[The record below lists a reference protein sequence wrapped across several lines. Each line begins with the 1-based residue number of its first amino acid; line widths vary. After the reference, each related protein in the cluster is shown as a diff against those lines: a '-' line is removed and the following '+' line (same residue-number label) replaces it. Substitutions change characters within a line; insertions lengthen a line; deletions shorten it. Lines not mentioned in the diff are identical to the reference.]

1 MLAFVMS
8 LKSVVITEHIK
19 SAGME
24 ALHASAPESGAIAV
38 FAILSV
44 ALMTVCLLLESE
56 EMAGD
61 KINQGERK
69 MKLKTLGAVAGMALA
84 GSASTAFTAGQM
96 ADKIT
101 QHQLLEKAAVTGL
114 VDNSA
119 FLPSPAAGQARH
131 DFDGS
136 LQLGE
141 IEMGTD
147 PAVFKAPKVLG
158 RNPKIFPG
166 VRLAFFTKDG
176 DLVPVDRDVI
186 RFGSTP
192 EGTSYWDMIVQPGRV
207 WSEPGDDRWSRASFP
222 FSLVNSIE
230 GETHHGVATFL
241 YNDKEVSDLRFQIV
255 QQTTPYYVPD
265 YFTAWGRVPVRYIP
279 GGISD
284 LALLRSNY
292 AQERA
297 DRFPMA
303 EWSSLEAKVG
313 ADRLADFESAM
324 AQDEVLVSGLIVDGT
339 LYLKPCKSA
348 AGPLPYCDTAGF
360 GVWSVTKTLASAAAL
375 LRLAQKYGPD
385 VFSAKVVD
393 YVEIPAAH
401 NGWRDVTFADLLN
414 MASGVGFGTNKRDPN
429 DIGDGYLEGNY
440 FEWTEARSLKD
451 KIEALAKTPDFPWGP
466 GEVVRYRDQDMFL
479 LGVAMAEYLKR
490 KGGNG
495 DLWQMLTDEVY
506 RPIGIHHAATNR
518 TIESDGS
525 KGHPI
530 MAFGYY
536 PSLSDL
542 AKIATLFQNKGRLG
556 NKQIL
561 YEPMIETML
570 AGAKDRGLPTGE
582 HNAYGE
588 GRYYMSLRYARYDA
602 AENCKLYLPA
612 MLGYGGNIVAL
623 MPNGMIGIRLAKNWD
638 GNAARSDYTGMANVA
653 NRLESFCK

>member
-1 MLAFVMS
+1 MITPEGMWPAWGENMS
-8 LKSVVITEHIK
+8 LRASLLLIAAATLLLLLT
-19 SAGME
+19 GNT
-24 ALHASAPESGAIAV
+24 ASA
-38 FAILSV
+38 
-44 ALMTVCLLLESE
+44 
-56 EMAGD
+56 
-61 KINQGERK
+61 
-69 MKLKTLGAVAGMALA
+69 
-84 GSASTAFTAGQM
+84 QM

-101 QHQLLEKAAVTGL
+101 QQQLLDKAAVTGL
-114 VDNSA
+114 VDNRA

-131 DFDGS
+131 DFNGS
-136 LQLGE
+136 LQLSE

-147 PAVFKAPKVLG
+147 PAAFKAPKVLG
-158 RNPKIFPG
+158 KNPKIFPG
-166 VRLAFFTKDG
+166 VSLAFFTKDG

-186 RFGSTP
+186 RMGSTLD
-192 EGTSYWDMIVQPGRV
+192 GSSYWDMIVQPGRV
-207 WSEPGDDRWSRASFP
+207 WSEPGDGQWSRASFP
-222 FSLVNSIE
+222 FSLVHSIE

-241 YNDKEVSDLRFQIV
+241 YNGKEVSDLRFQIV
-255 QQTTPYYVPD
+255 QQTAPYYIED
-265 YFTAWGRVPVRYIP
+265 YFTAWGRVPARYIP
-279 GGISD
+279 GGIND

-303 EWSSLEAKVG
+303 EWSSLEGKVG
-313 ADRLADFESAM
+313 ADKLADFESAM
-324 AQDEVLVSGLIVDGT
+324 TQDEVLVSGLIVDGT

-360 GVWSVTKTLASAAAL
+360 GVWSATKTLANAVAL
-375 LRLAQKYGPD
+375 LRLAQKYGPE

-401 NGWRDVTFADLLN
+401 DGWRDVTFADLLN
-414 MASGVGFGTNKRDPN
+414 MASGVGFGTDKRDPN
-429 DIGDGYLEGNY
+429 DIEDGYLEGNY
-440 FEWTEARSLKD
+440 AEWYEAHSVKD
-451 KIEALAKTPDFPWGP
+451 KVDALAKTPDFPWGP

-490 KGGNG
+490 KSGNG
-495 DLWQMLTDEVY
+495 DLWQMLMDEVY
-506 RPIGIHHAATNR
+506 RPIRIHYAATNR

-542 AKIATLFQNKGRLG
+542 AKIATLYQNKGRQG
-556 NKQIL
+556 DNQIL

-570 AGAKDRGLPTGE
+570 AGAEDRGLPTGE

-588 GRYYMSLRYARYDA
+588 GRYYMSLWNARYDA

-612 MLGYGGNIVAL
+612 MLGWGGNIVAL
-623 MPNGMIGIRLAKNWD
+623 MPNGMTGIRLAKNWNYSD
-638 GNAARSDYTGMANVA
+638 AVDDYTGMAAVA
-653 NRLESFCK
+653 NRLERFCN